1 MSEMNLKAKQPCWE
15 KFQRLARER
24 FPHGKVYGVRVR
36 GGAVVAFERVLY
48 TRTFGEQTPA
58 APSRARGDQW
68 RRFMLLCQE
77 AGDAQFPEVH
87 FRDGE
92 PYLAQMEE
100 PGCELT
106 PA

>member
-1 MSEMNLKAKQPCWE
+1 MSEKNLKATEPRWE
-15 KFQRLARER
+15 KFQRLVRER

-36 GGAVVAFERVLY
+36 GGVVVAFDRVLF
-48 TRTFGEQTPA
+48 TRTFGGQPTVA
-58 APSRARGDQW
+58 ASRDRGDQW

-77 AGDAQFPEVH
+77 AENAVLPEVH
-87 FRDGE
+87 FRDGD

-100 PGCELT
+100 PGCELS